1 MKNRVEIRILNSPAA
16 RQQKSGPA
24 GHRREAALKRR
35 HAPLALA
42 FALVVACVL
51 PTAWADPP
59 PWAPAH
65 GYRAKHRY
73 VYYPDGEIYYAPDS
87 RLWFWL
93 SGSGWSFGASLPL
106 EYQPYV
112 RTDGVAL
119 ELSTD
124 RPYED
129 HANVIQRYGGRPS
142 KFKDKGRG
150 DGGPGKGHG
159 RGKHGGD

>member
-73 VYYPDGEIYYAPDS
+73 VYYPDGDIYYVPDS
-87 RLWFWL
+87 RLRFWL
-93 SGSGWSFGASLPL
+93 SGSGWSF
-106 EYQPYV
+106 
-112 RTDGVAL
+112 
-119 ELSTD
+119 
-124 RPYED
+124 
-129 HANVIQRYGGRPS
+129 
-142 KFKDKGRG
+142 
-150 DGGPGKGHG
+150 
-159 RGKHGGD
+159 